1 MYVTRPGI
9 HDPNERHAMEPFVL
23 APSDV
28 DVLQVSQ
35 LRKNYLGVH
44 SYTPFFELVP
54 EPPES
59 YQRKFASTRD
69 LAWSNESW
77 LRYDRSYRH
86 TFG

>member
-9 HDPNERHAMEPFVL
+9 HDLYERDAMGPFVL

-28 DVLQVSQ
+28 DVLSVSQ
-35 LRKNYLGVH
+35 LRKNFLVVH

-59 YQRKFASTRD
+59 YQRKFVYWSRSLSRE
-69 LAWSNESW
+69 LA
-77 LRYDRSYRH
+77 
-86 TFG
+86 